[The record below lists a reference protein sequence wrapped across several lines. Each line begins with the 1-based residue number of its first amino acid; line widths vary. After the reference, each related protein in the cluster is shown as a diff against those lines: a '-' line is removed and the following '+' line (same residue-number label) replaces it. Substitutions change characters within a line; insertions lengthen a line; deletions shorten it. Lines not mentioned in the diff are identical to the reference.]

1 MIAPLL
7 IGFAFGW
14 ILQRSGLSRYDHIA
28 NIFRLRDATVLRFLM
43 TALATGAVAI
53 ELLRRYGVAP
63 VPVPATYALGN
74 FAGGVVFGIGMALS
88 GFCPGTIAAGA
99 GEGRLD
105 YVFPGALGLVSG
117 ALVYG
122 WLYPRVMPY
131 LAGSAREATLP
142 AWLGVSAPLV
152 VLVLLELV
160 VLTLALVRWHG
171 RSKPPRGRSER
182 SAREGGA
189 S

>member
-14 ILQRSGLSRYDHIA
+14 ILQRSGLSRYEHIA
-28 NIFRLRDATVLRFLM
+28 NIFRLRDATVLRFLLS
-43 TALATGAVAI
+43 ALATGAVAI
-53 ELLRRYGVAP
+53 ELLRRYDIAP
-63 VPVPATYALGN
+63 VPVPATYAVGN
-74 FAGGVVFGIGMALS
+74 FAGGVVFGVGMALS

-122 WLYPRVMPY
+122 WLYPRMMPY
-131 LAGSAREATLP
+131 LAADARETTFP
-142 AWLGVSAPLV
+142 TVLGVSAPLA
-152 VLVLLELV
+152 VLVLVELV

-171 RSKPPRGRSER
+171 RSKPARRRSHER
-182 SAREGGA
+182 SQEGG
-189 S
+189 SS

>member
-1 MIAPLL
+1 MIAPLA

-43 TALATGAVAI
+43 SALATGAIAI

-63 VPVPATYALGN
+63 VPVPSTYVLGN
-74 FAGGVVFGIGMALS
+74 FVGGVVFGVGMALS

-105 YVFPGALGLVSG
+105 YLFPGALGLVSG
-117 ALVYG
+117 AVVYG
-122 WLYPRVMPY
+122 WLYERIMPF
-131 LAGSAREATLP
+131 LAAGAKETTFP
-142 AWLGVSAPLV
+142 AWLGVSPPLAAL
-152 VLVLLELV
+152 VLVEVV
-160 VLTLALVRWHG
+160 VLTLAIVRWHG
-171 RSKPPRGRSER
+171 RSRPPRARSQ
-182 SAREGGA
+182 EGGA